1 MGFESRD
8 YARSDD
14 YSYAS
19 RGSRMSI
26 VSWIIIVNVV
36 VFALQCVWTRP
47 MMRSD
52 LNIPKS
58 RIEAI
63 DAEPEFLEEVLA
75 QAPRVSVL
83 QDWFSLNR
91 KVITHGQ
98 IWRLFTYDLLH
109 ATSTGHGSTIDFPWH
124 LVCNMYL
131 LYILGR
137 KVADVHSEREFL
149 LLYSLSAV
157 FSGAFYLLW
166 GYITNENYS
175 AIGASGAVSAI
186 LVVYAMRWPNDS
198 WLFFYVIPVTAKWM
212 AIIYAGMDLYPMLK
226 QLGGDENASRI
237 AHSAHIG
244 GMLFGYLY
252 MRRRWN
258 LESLLGD
265 WSLSRLFKRRP
276 KLRVVR
282 EPERSPSDS
291 QVDEDQLQARLD
303 ELLAKISEHGQAS
316 LTPAEQAELMQAS
329 KYFQKKR

>member
-1 MGFESRD
+1 
-8 YARSDD
+8 
-14 YSYAS
+14 
-19 RGSRMSI
+19 MSI

-36 VFALQCVWTRP
+36 VFALQCFWTRP
-47 MMRSD
+47 MKKSD
-52 LNIPKS
+52 LDIPKNQM
-58 RIEAI
+58 EAI

-109 ATSTGHGSTIDFPWH
+109 ATTTGHGSTIDFPWH

-149 LLYSLSAV
+149 LLYTLSAV

-166 GYITNENYS
+166 GYITNENHS

-198 WLFFYVIPVTAKWM
+198 WLFFYVIPVTSKWM

-244 GMLFGYLY
+244 GMLFGYMY

-282 EPERSPSDS
+282 EPDRSPSDL

-316 LTPAEQAELMQAS
+316 LTAAEQAELMQAS

>member
-1 MGFESRD
+1 
-8 YARSDD
+8 
-14 YSYAS
+14 
-19 RGSRMSI
+19 MSI
-26 VSWIIIVNVV
+26 VSWIIIANII
-36 VFALQCVWTRP
+36 VFVLQCVWTRP
-47 MMRSD
+47 LQKSD
-52 LNIPKS
+52 LNLPKN
-58 RIEAI
+58 RMEAV
-63 DAEPEFLEEVLA
+63 DEDPEFIEEFLA
-75 QAPRVSVL
+75 HGPRISVL
-83 QDWFSLNR
+83 QDWFCLNR

-98 IWRLFTYDLLH
+98 VWRLFTYDLLH
-109 ATSTGHGSTIDFPWH
+109 ATTNGHGATIDFPWH
-124 LVCNMYL
+124 LVGNMYL

-166 GYITNENYS
+166 GFITNDSHS

-198 WLFFYVIPVTAKWM
+198 WLIFYVIPVTARWM

-226 QLGGDENASRI
+226 QLGGLDNFSGI
-237 AHSAHIG
+237 GHSAHIG
-244 GMLFGYLY
+244 GMLFGFMYQ
-252 MRRRWN
+252 RRRWQ

-265 WSLSRLFKRRP
+265 WKLSRLFQRRP

-282 EPERSPSDS
+282 EPEHSSRSDLN
-291 QVDEDQLQARLD
+291 VDEAELQARLD

-316 LTPAEQAELMQAS
+316 LTAAEQAELMKAS

>member
-1 MGFESRD
+1 
-8 YARSDD
+8 
-14 YSYAS
+14 
-19 RGSRMSI
+19 MSI

-47 MMRSD
+47 MKKSD
-52 LNIPKS
+52 LNIPKNQM
-58 RIEAI
+58 EAI

-109 ATSTGHGSTIDFPWH
+109 ATTTGHGSTIDFPWH

-149 LLYSLSAV
+149 LLYTLSAV

-166 GYITNENYS
+166 GYITNENHS

-198 WLFFYVIPVTAKWM
+198 WLFFYVIPVTSKWM

-244 GMLFGYLY
+244 GMLFGYMY

-282 EPERSPSDS
+282 ESERSPSDP

-303 ELLAKISEHGQAS
+303 ELLAKISQHGQAS
-316 LTPAEQAELMQAS
+316 LTAAEQAELMQAS

>member
-1 MGFESRD
+1 
-8 YARSDD
+8 
-14 YSYAS
+14 
-19 RGSRMSI
+19 MSI

-47 MMRSD
+47 MKKSD
-52 LNIPKS
+52 LNIPKN
-58 RIEAI
+58 RMEAI

-109 ATSTGHGSTIDFPWH
+109 ATTNGHGSTIDFPWH

-149 LLYSLSAV
+149 LLYTLSAV

-166 GYITNENYS
+166 GYITNENHS

-198 WLFFYVIPVTAKWM
+198 WLFFYVIPVTSKWM

-244 GMLFGYLY
+244 GMLFGYMY

-282 EPERSPSDS
+282 EPDRSPSDP

-303 ELLAKISEHGQAS
+303 ELLAKISQHGQAS
-316 LTPAEQAELMQAS
+316 LTAAEQAELMQAS